1 MERGLSKF
9 FQILRLNLF
18 LLLFAQSFALIAQ
31 DYVID
36 AGDRNVFIIPDVHGD
51 LNGLFH
57 VLYTERLID
66 LEGNWTGGDN
76 LLFSLG
82 DLNDRVADSRGVMD
96 LFMKLEKQAAEQ
108 SGYVE
113 AIDGNHESL
122 VAEGNFEHIPLEEHS
137 RFENLAK
144 TKDELGTEVAYRGD
158 SKYAKWLQKRRSIV
172 KINTASGKNHIL
184 VHAGFARWAL
194 NTSFS
199 EINSGVQ
206 EWIKHL
212 QGQGPEPDEDTY
224 WMVDNDGPLW
234 TRSMAISENQSPA
247 DRRGLSK
254 KELEEVLKR
263 ENATSLIVGHTPT
276 IRKNRGFRIVR
287 QTRKYGRR
295 FVMADTGFSDQN
307 SGRLSSIRIHEGRL
321 IPRYYRRPTTR
332 YDYTKQFQE
341 NCALSLEQL
350 NELKTKL
357 RKRKLS
363 FSFE

>member
-1 MERGLSKF
+1 MGKF
-9 FQILRLNLF
+9 FQILRVNLF
-18 LLLFAQSFALIAQ
+18 LLLLVPFISLSAQ

-36 AGDRNVFIIPDVHGD
+36 AGDREVIIIPDVHGD

-66 LEGNWTGGDN
+66 LEGNWTGGDR

-82 DLNDRVADSRGVMD
+82 DLNDRIADSRGVMD
-96 LFMKLEKQAAEQ
+96 LFINLENQAPLQE
-108 SGYVE
+108 GYVE
-113 AIDGNHESL
+113 ALDGNHESL
-122 VAEGNFEHIPLEEHS
+122 VAEGNFENISVEEHA

-144 TKDELGTEVAYRGD
+144 TRHQLGTEVAYRGD
-158 SKYAKWLQKRRSIV
+158 SKYARWLQKRRSII

-194 NTSFS
+194 TTNFS
-199 EINSGVQ
+199 EVNSGVQ
-206 EWIKHL
+206 AWIKHL
-212 QGQGPEPDEDTY
+212 QGQGPEPDESTY

-234 TRSMAISENQSPA
+234 TRGMAISENQNPE

-254 KELEEVLKR
+254 KELEEILAR

-276 IRKNRGFRIVR
+276 KAKHRDFRVVA

-295 FVMADTGFSDQN
+295 FIMADTGFSDHN
-307 SGRLSSIRIHEGRL
+307 AGRLSSIRIQDGKL
-321 IPRYYRRPTTR
+321 KPRYYRRPTAR

-341 NCALSLEQL
+341 SCEISLEQL
-350 NELKTKL
+350 STLRTKL
-357 RKRKLS
+357 RERKLPIINQ
-363 FSFE
+363 